1 VASRGR
7 HTRSNPH
14 LPLATPEAD
23 SEAVRR
29 KGKSSAKEVSIA
41 ETGNAPSPSVRT
53 PLSYSQL
60 PSRPSSEVSR
70 FLNFGSV
77 PAEFSPPGLV
87 SEGEILVTPPSL
99 EVVPQYRPLV
109 SGFHHPSCLLLLLH
123 RREASAH
130 SGPFDLSLF
139 FPSSPVR
146 TFFQHLLFT
155 LLLLRV
161 LLYLISLWLVLIP
174 LQIEWMP

>member
-1 VASRGR
+1 M
-7 HTRSNPH
+7 RSNPH

-23 SEAVRR
+23 SEAVHR

-60 PSRPSSEVSR
+60 LSHPSSEVPR
-70 FLNFGSV
+70 CLNFGSV

-109 SGFHHPSCLLLLLH
+109 SEDFTTP
-123 RREASAH
+123 
-130 SGPFDLSLF
+130 
-139 FPSSPVR
+139 PVI
-146 TFFQHLLFT
+146 TT
-155 LLLLRV
+155 V
-161 LLYLISLWLVLIP
+161 A
-174 LQIEWMP
+174 